1 MGLSEQRTVFGIHS
15 MTPFDRDTGEYK
27 GILKVLASSTITLT
41 GELIKL
47 NGGSNK
53 YPWATEQGLITAE
66 MTLKVREYPNFLY
79 ELFLGKAPT
88 TSPAAAADASGFA
101 NVKGL
106 TVLDAVTGIAT
117 LSVLTPLDVKSGK
130 YIVKVV
136 SPTTVDVFVSSDVDF
151 GRGADLDYEDDLLKI
166 TSVPLLITTGAPILI
181 PGTGIELN
189 GGSGVILMVVGDTAK
204 FKAQPGGDQTVV
216 RVGAV
221 ADVFP
226 EFGSLVLAKKRSTD
240 EIFEIE
246 VFKCVGSGLP
256 QMFEENA
263 WSEAEI
269 KVECLYDSVEDAVL
283 EMRHVNA

>member
-15 MTPFDRDTGEYK
+15 MTPYDRDTGEFK
-27 GILKVLASSTITLT
+27 GTVKILGSGTVTLT

-53 YPWATEQGLITAE
+53 YPWASEQGLITAE
-66 MTLKVREYPNFLY
+66 MTLKAREYPNFFY

-88 TSPAAAADASGFA
+88 TSPAAAAATSGFA
-101 NVKGL
+101 NVKG
-106 TVLDAVTGIAT
+106 VSALDATTGIAT
-117 LSVLTPLDVKSGK
+117 LSVLTAADVKSGK

-136 SPTTVDVFVSSDVDF
+136 TPTTVDVFVSSDVDF
-151 GRGADLDYEDDLLKI
+151 GRGAALDYEDDLLKI
-166 TSVPLLITTGAPILI
+166 TSAPLTIVASSAVLI

-189 GGSGVILMVVGDTAK
+189 GGSGIIAMVAGDTAK

-216 RVGAV
+216 RIGAV

-226 EFGSLVLAKKRSTD
+226 EFGALVLAKKRSTD
-240 EIFEIE
+240 ELFELE
-246 VFKCVGSGLP
+246 LFKCVGSGLP
-256 QMFEENA
+256 HMFEENA

-269 KVECLYDSVEDAVL
+269 KVECLYDSAEDAVF